1 MAQSKKKRT
10 SGMFDFE
17 NMQAKFREEKRNVNA
32 ARDRL
37 KALKEIDLARLM
49 SDACHLMEDE
59 ALQLLASKLS
69 IEGLLNLRDTIQH
82 IPNNIPRI
90 VNGISLRISFMF
102 KTCKSLS
109 SQHFENMSMA
119 DFQMYVKF
127 IETYCPVFITAKK
140 PSTDHLWE
148 LTQTEDL
155 PYNCFLTPPVSTCTQ
170 CDKDL
175 TIRNNPS
182 KAKMFTLEG
191 TIPCTKIT
199 LECRS
204 CSHVYG
210 ICNYSDKSGSHFYPD
225 HYNVELIEVSN
236 VTYFDFKLYKW
247 FPSLR

>member
-1 MAQSKKKRT
+1 MAQSKKKRM

-49 SDACHLMEDE
+49 SDMCHLMEDK

-102 KTCKSLS
+102 KTYTKKSLS
-109 SQHFENMSMA
+109 SQHFENLSMA

-127 IETYCPVFITAKK
+127 IETYCLVFITHREETIHRSSVGTHSNGGLAIQ
-140 PSTDHLWE
+140 SLLDT
-148 LTQTEDL
+148 
-155 PYNCFLTPPVSTCTQ
+155 TCIN
-170 CDKDL
+170 L
-175 TIRNNPS
+175 HS
-182 KAKMFTLEG
+182 
-191 TIPCTKIT
+191 
-199 LECRS
+199 
-204 CSHVYG
+204 V
-210 ICNYSDKSGSHFYPD
+210 
-225 HYNVELIEVSN
+225 
-236 VTYFDFKLYKW
+236 
-247 FPSLR
+247 